1 MPEMRMDD
9 HPEAFQ
15 FVEVSVDGRY
25 VNVRC
30 LELDSRGKLLR
41 RVMAL
46 DLEQD
51 AQEET
56 ARRGNSP
63 AVFAYQ
69 G

>member
-1 MPEMRMDD
+1 MDD

-56 ARRGNSP
+56 A
-63 AVFAYQ
+63 
-69 G
+69 